1 MFSIPCKQ
9 QCLCVQLQ
17 LALSSEQLVS
27 TELRPEGLLRGG
39 RTVVETPHSFPGCW
53 GVSLWNKQTRCWLL
67 NTTSIHA
74 FFQTPASSLSLLW
87 QPAAGQRN
95 QSSSIRFGSCQTHW
109 YTGYPE
115 LILSAPTLGWGRV
128 SLLPSHVPSSS
139 WCQEPTCFAK
149 GFPELSLS
157 PTNLD

>member
-27 TELRPEGLLRGG
+27 TELRPEGLLQGG

-67 NTTSIHA
+67 NTTSIHV

-87 QPAAGQRN
+87 QPAAAQR
-95 QSSSIRFGSCQTHW
+95 IRALPSGLDLARP
-109 YTGYPE
+109 TGTRDT
-115 LILSAPTLGWGRV
+115 LSW
-128 SLLPSHVPSSS
+128 SFQLLPWGEDVCPCSP
-139 WCQEPTCFAK
+139 PTCPAPADARSPPALPK
-149 GFPELSLS
+149 GSLS
-157 PTNLD
+157 YPYLQQT